1 MGADLAPGLVTGQ
14 AMQKVEQ
21 LAALK
26 QLPVGVTR
34 LVLGSAKW
42 QAEMLRNFAIAVVS
56 GIFLVLAVLI
66 LLYRKIIPPFVN
78 MGSLLLAPLGGAIA
92 LLIAGYPLS
101 LPVFI
106 GILMLLGIVGKK
118 SILLIYFAIEAMGQ
132 GVPRD
137 EAIPD
142 AGNKT
147 PKPNLVPTL
156 PRVTGINPN

>member
-66 LLYRKIIPPFVN
+66 MLSRKIIPPFVN
-78 MGSLLLAPLGGAIA
+78 MGSLLLEPLAGAIS
-92 LLIAGYPLS
+92 LLIPGSPPSFPFIIATFL
-101 LPVFI
+101 LP
-106 GILMLLGIVGKK
+106 GIVG
-118 SILLIYFAIEAMGQ
+118 
-132 GVPRD
+132 
-137 EAIPD
+137 
-142 AGNKT
+142 T
-147 PKPNLVPTL
+147 PT
-156 PRVTGINPN
+156 

>member
-106 GILMLLGIVGKK
+106 EIGRA
-118 SILLIYFAIEAMGQ
+118 SCRE
-132 GVPRD
+132 
-137 EAIPD
+137 
-142 AGNKT
+142 
-147 PKPNLVPTL
+147 
-156 PRVTGINPN
+156 RVCQYV